1 MFRLFIWDLDNTLV
15 GTSPLL
21 WGAFSW
27 VAEKYAGRKMT
38 PAEIV
43 GLYGPPEDQVIE
55 KIVGREKKEEALQ
68 EFYSFYEK
76 KHQDLVEV
84 FSPVLEAITFL
95 RSRQVKQ
102 ALFTSKGR
110 KSAMMTLE
118 KLDLERLF
126 DFVLCGDEVEHAK
139 PSPEGVWRI
148 LSFFGVKPEEA
159 VYIGDSPLDAKAAR
173 GARVPFIMVLWD
185 SFHRERMD
193 EVQAYRLFAKPEDF
207 LNWVRETYQ

>member
-21 WGAFSW
+21 WGAFAW
-27 VAEKYAGRKMT
+27 VAEKYAGRKMA

-68 EFYSFYEK
+68 EFYAFYEK

-84 FSPVLEAITFL
+84 FVPVLEAIFFL
-95 RSRQVKQ
+95 RSKQVKQ

-118 KLDLERLF
+118 KLDLGRLF

-148 LSFFGVKPEEA
+148 LSFFGMKPEEA
-159 VYIGDSPLDAKAAR
+159 VYIGDSPLDAKAAK
-173 GARVPFIMVLWD
+173 GAQVSFIMVLWD
-185 SFHRERMD
+185 SFHRERVD

-207 LNWVRETYQ
+207 LTWVQETYR

>member
-1 MFRLFIWDLDNTLV
+1 MFELFIWDLDNTLV

-27 VAEKYAGRKMT
+27 VAEKYAGRTMS

-43 GLYGPPEDQVIE
+43 NLYGPPEDQVIE
-55 KIVGREKKEEALQ
+55 KIVGSEKKEEALQ
-68 EFYSFYEK
+68 EFYAFYEK
-76 KHQDLVEV
+76 KHQELVEV
-84 FSPVLEAITFL
+84 FAPVVEAILFL
-95 RSRQVKQ
+95 REKGVKQ

-118 KLDLERLF
+118 KLNLGRLF

-148 LSFFGVKPEEA
+148 LSFFDIQPEKA
-159 VYIGDSPLDAKAAR
+159 VYVGDSPLDAQAAE
-173 GARVPFIMVLWD
+173 GARVPFVMVLWD
-185 SFHRERMD
+185 SFHRERAL
-193 EVQAYRLFAKPEDF
+193 EVRAYRLFAKPEEF
-207 LNWVRETYQ
+207 FNWVKGIYR

>member
-27 VAEKYAGRKMT
+27 VAEKYAGRKMS

-43 GLYGPPEDQVIE
+43 NLYGPPEDQVIE
-55 KIVGREKKEEALQ
+55 KIVGRAKKDEALQ
-68 EFYSFYEK
+68 EFYSFYEQ
-76 KHQDLVEV
+76 KHQEMVEV
-84 FSPVLEAITFL
+84 FLPVVEAIMFL
-95 RSRQVKQ
+95 RERGVKQ

-118 KLDLERLF
+118 KLDLGKLF
-126 DFVLCGDEVEHAK
+126 DLVLCGDEVKQAK

-148 LSFFGVKPEEA
+148 LSFFQVKPEEA
-159 VYIGDSPLDAKAAR
+159 VYVGDSPLDAEAAR
-173 GARVPFIMVLWD
+173 GARVSFVMVLWD
-185 SFHRERMD
+185 SFHREKAL
-193 EVQAYRLFAKPEDF
+193 EVQAHRLFARPEEF
-207 LNWVRETYQ
+207 LAWVKEMYG

>member
-27 VAEKYAGRKMT
+27 IAEKYAGRKMT